1 MSKQTKESKLT
12 LNVKVLNDD
21 ATLPTQAHDTD
32 AGIDLYSSKK
42 EVIVGGSVKRIET
55 GIALGI
61 PKGYFAKVF
70 DRSGYGLKSTIS
82 FKAGVIDEGYTGEVG
97 LIASNTGPYPV
108 TIPKGS
114 KIAQIVLL
122 PYPKVQIKQ
131 VKTLGKTQRGE
142 KGFGSTDKIEVFKE
156 KVSAKK

>member
-1 MSKQTKESKLT
+1 MSKQIKENKLT
-12 LNVKVLNDD
+12 LKVKVLNDD

-32 AGIDLYSSKK
+32 AGIDLYASKK
-42 EVIVGGSVKRIET
+42 EIVVGGSVKRIET

-70 DRSGYGLKSTIS
+70 DRSGFGMKSSIS

-97 LIASNTGPYPV
+97 LIAANTGPYPV
-108 TIPKGS
+108 TIEKGT
-114 KIAQIVLL
+114 KVAQIVLL
-122 PYPKVQIKQ
+122 PYPKVQIKE
-131 VKTLGKTQRGE
+131 VKTLGKTDRGD

-156 KVSAKK
+156 KVSTDK

>member
-1 MSKQTKESKLT
+1 MSKQIKENKLT
-12 LNVKVLNDD
+12 LKVKVLNDD

-32 AGIDLYSSKK
+32 AGIDLYASKK
-42 EVIVGGSVKRIET
+42 EIVVGGSVKRIET

-70 DRSGYGLKSTIS
+70 DRSGFGMKSSIS

-97 LIASNTGPYPV
+97 LVAANTGPYPV
-108 TIPKGS
+108 TIEKGT
-114 KIAQIVLL
+114 KVAQIVLL
-122 PYPKVQIKQ
+122 PYPKVQIKE
-131 VKTLGKTQRGE
+131 VKTLGKTDRGD

-156 KVSAKK
+156 KVSTDK